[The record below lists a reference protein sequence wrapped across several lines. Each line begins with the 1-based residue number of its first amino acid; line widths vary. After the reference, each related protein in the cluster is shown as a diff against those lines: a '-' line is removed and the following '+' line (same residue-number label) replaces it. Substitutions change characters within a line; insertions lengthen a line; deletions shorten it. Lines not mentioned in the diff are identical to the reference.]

1 MLQGAEKEAVQFL
14 FSRISIYFTFFVGY
28 LFLKMLLVTESV
40 YQVCSCFPN
49 SLIYT
54 LLIFF
59 IDIIECYYRNGSA
72 L

>member
-40 YQVCSCFPN
+40 CQVCSCFQN

-59 IDIIECYYRNGSA
+59 IDIIECYYRNDSA